1 MSMDVGYAIAV
12 IDQAIE
18 EECMFLVETH
28 NELLHIL
35 LAFLI
40 QFCSLNLY
48 ELDEMSLENDL
59 FFGKEAL
66 LDIFPF
72 WKEMMTNE

>member
-18 EECMFLVETH
+18 EECMFLVETR
-28 NELLHIL
+28 NELFHIL

-59 FFGKEAL
+59 FSGKEAL

-72 WKEMMTNE
+72 

>member
-72 WKEMMTNE
+72 